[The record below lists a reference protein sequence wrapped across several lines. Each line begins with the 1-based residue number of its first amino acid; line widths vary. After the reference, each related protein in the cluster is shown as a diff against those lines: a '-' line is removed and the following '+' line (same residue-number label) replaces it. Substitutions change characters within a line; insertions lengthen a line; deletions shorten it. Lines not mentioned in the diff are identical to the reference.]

1 MQTKTT
7 NSRKTNNQPAK
18 STTRKARPATPGIK
32 PTKANMILTLL
43 KRTKGASLD
52 EISEA
57 TGWLPHSVRGFLSG
71 TVKKRMGLEVSSKLD
86 NKGQRRYRLIPSSG
100 AATPTLRGSS

>member
-7 NSRKTNNQPAK
+7 NSRKTNKQPAN
-18 STTRKARPATPGIK
+18 STTRKTRPTTPRVK

-43 KRTKGASLD
+43 RRSRGATLA
-52 EISEA
+52 ELSEA

-71 TVKKRMGLEVSSKLD
+71 TVKKRMGLGVLSERD
-86 NKGQRRYRLIPSSG
+86 AKGVRRYRIT
-100 AATPTLRGSS
+100 ATVEA